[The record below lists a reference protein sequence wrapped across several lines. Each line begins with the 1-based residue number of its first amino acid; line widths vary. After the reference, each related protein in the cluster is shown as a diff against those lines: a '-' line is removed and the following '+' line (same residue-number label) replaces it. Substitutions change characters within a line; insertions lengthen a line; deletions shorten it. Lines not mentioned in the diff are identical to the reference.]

1 MGMDKNKTADIVNV
15 AASASEPVV
24 PVVPTKDFIEPE
36 ISEPVDIMAATKFF
50 LQITGGGDV

>member
-1 MGMDKNKTADIVNV
+1 MDNNKTELVASTIADT
-15 AASASEPVV
+15 SEPAVSAAAKKEFV
-24 PVVPTKDFIEPE
+24 EPE